1 MQAGDLIM
9 SIYGMSDR
17 AILREIG
24 RRLKRKR
31 LEKNLSQQKLAEL
44 SGLNRTT
51 IGEVERGSS
60 FGILTLVQVLRAL
73 GALEELDSFLP
84 DPGLSPLQLAKMKG
98 KERQR
103 ASPQVADY
111 DEGESDW

>member
-1 MQAGDLIM
+1 M

-31 LEKNLSQQKLAEL
+31 LEKNFSQQKLADIA
-44 SGLNRTT
+44 GINRTT
-51 IGEVERGSS
+51 VRDIEKGLPSTT
-60 FGILTLVQVLRAL
+60 LTLVGIMRAL
-73 GALEELDSFLP
+73 EALEELNSFLP

-98 KERQR
+98 KERRR
-103 ASPQVADY
+103 ASRQRT
-111 DEGESDW
+111 ENKIGESDW

>member
-1 MQAGDLIM
+1 M

-31 LEKNLSQQKLAEL
+31 LDRNLSQQRLADKA
-44 SGLNRTT
+44 GINRTT
-51 IGEVERGSS
+51 VQKIEKGTPSS
-60 FGILTLVQVLRAL
+60 ILTIIGILRAL
-73 GALEELDSFLP
+73 EALDELNSFLP

-98 KERQR
+98 KERRR
-103 ASPQVADY
+103 ASRQIK
-111 DEGESDW
+111 ENKKGESDW